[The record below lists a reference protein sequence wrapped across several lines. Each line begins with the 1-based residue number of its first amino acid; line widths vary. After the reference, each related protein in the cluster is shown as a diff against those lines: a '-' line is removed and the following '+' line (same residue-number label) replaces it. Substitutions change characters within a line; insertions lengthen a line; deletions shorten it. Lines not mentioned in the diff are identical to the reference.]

1 MSEKILNTRLQLKTD
16 TTKNWTT
23 NSSFV
28 LKRGEAG
35 IEITADGK
43 QLIKIGDGVKTWEQ
57 LGYSSVTADEILKM
71 ISDNEDNVYVA
82 TAQKEEEDL
91 TALGKVATAPKKGDI
106 GIVKR
111 TFANDKVSHTAY
123 IYNGSQWE
131 VADGNY
137 NAENVFFDSDLTIT
151 AQVGVQKPDAS
162 GSKTLATTGK
172 NVKQVLDLLFAEEK
186 NPSITQPS
194 VSVSSTSMGAKEVG
208 TNVTP
213 NYSAV
218 LNAGKYEFG
227 PATGITAKTWTVTDN
242 KGGSANT
249 ATGSFAQLQVEDD
262 TNYSITAVATYD
274 EGAVPKT
281 NLGNEYPAGKIV
293 AGSKTGAKGSITGY
307 RNSFYG
313 TLTNKDAIDGAAVR
327 GLAGK
332 SNKALRKGDTFTF
345 AVPVGALRVVIAYP
359 ATLGDIKSVLDVNG
373 LNAEIKTSFIKQE
386 IQVEGVN
393 NYKAIAYNV
402 YNLDFANANDTAN
415 TYKVTI

>member
-16 TTKNWTT
+16 TTENWTT

-35 IEITADGK
+35 IEITSDGK
-43 QLIKIGDGVKTWEQ
+43 QLIKIGDGTKTWEQ
-57 LGYSSVTADEILKM
+57 LSYSSVTADEILKM

-82 TAQKEEEDL
+82 IAQKEEEDL
-91 TALGKVATAPKKGDI
+91 DALGKVATTPKKGDI

-111 TFANDKVSHTAY
+111 TFATDKVSHTAY
-123 IYNGSQWE
+123 VYNGSQWE

-137 NAENVFFDSDLTIT
+137 NADNVYFDSDLTIT

-194 VSVSSTSMGAKEVG
+194 VTVSSTSMGAKEVG

-227 PATGITAKTWTVTDN
+227 PATGITAKTWAVTDN
-242 KGGSANT
+242 KGGSADT
-249 ATGSFAQLQVEDD
+249 ATGNFAQLQVEDD

-274 EGAVPKT
+274 EGTIPKT
-281 NLGNEYPAGKIV
+281 NLGNEYPTGKIV
-293 AGSKTGAKGSITGY
+293 AGSKTGTKGSITGY

-313 TLTNKDAIDGAAVR
+313 TLTNKDVIDGAVVR
-327 GLAGK
+327 GLTGK
-332 SNKALRKGDTFTF
+332 SNKALRKGDAFTF

-373 LNAEIKTSFIKQE
+373 LNAEIKSGFTKQE
-386 IQVEGVN
+386 VQVEGAN
-393 NYKAIAYNV
+393 GYKAIAYNV
-402 YNLDFANANDTAN
+402 YNLDFAKANDAAN

>member
-1 MSEKILNTRLQLKTD
+1 MSEKILKTRLQLKTD
-16 TTKNWTT
+16 TTANWNT

-35 IEITADGK
+35 VEITVDGK
-43 QLIKIGDGVKTWEQ
+43 QLIKIGDGTKTWEQ
-57 LGYSSVTADEILKM
+57 LGYSSVTSDEILKM

-91 TALGKVATAPKKGDI
+91 DALGKVATAPKKGDI

-111 TFANDKVSHTAY
+111 TFATDKVSHTAY
-123 IYNGSQWE
+123 VYNGSQWE

-137 NAENVFFDSDLTIT
+137 NADNVYFDSDLTIT

-186 NPSITQPS
+186 NPSITQPT
-194 VSVSSTSMGAKEVG
+194 VTVNSTSMGAKEVG

-227 PATGITAKTWTVTDN
+227 PATGIAAKTWAVTDN
-242 KGGSANT
+242 KGGSAST
-249 ATGSFAQLQVEDD
+249 ATGNFAQLQVEDD
-262 TNYSITAVATYD
+262 TNYSITAVANYD
-274 EGAVPKT
+274 AGAIPKT
-281 NLGNEYPAGKIV
+281 NLGNEYAAGQIK
-293 AGSKTGAKGSITGY
+293 AGSKTGTKGSITGY

-313 TLTNKDAIDGAAVR
+313 TLTNKDAIDGTVVR
-327 GLAGK
+327 GLTGK

-345 AVPVGALRVVIAYP
+345 AIPVGALRVVIAYP
-359 ATLGDIKSVLDVNG
+359 ATLGDIKSVLDING
-373 LNAEIKTSFIKQE
+373 LNAEIKSGFTKQE
-386 IQVEGVN
+386 VQVEGAN
-393 NYKAIAYNV
+393 GYKAIAYNV
-402 YNLDFANANDTAN
+402 YNLDFAKANDAAN